1 MSNIYVEILTE
12 LSTKLTSID
21 NRLQNIESQGGY
33 VHIQNVEATQ
43 WIVIHNLGRSPGVF
57 AMNYTGSIIEFD
69 RSDPDFNTT
78 LLNFSSA
85 VAGKAVC
92 S

>member
-1 MSNIYVEILTE
+1 MSNIYVDKANEILA
-12 LSTKLTSID
+12 LLTSMD

-33 VHIQNVEATQ
+33 VHTQAVAATQ

-57 AMNYTGSIIEFD
+57 ATDETGNIIEFD
-69 RSDPDFNTT
+69 RVDPDFNTV

-85 VAGKAVC
+85 TSGKAVC